1 MEHFI
6 IFLLILLLCVSVTII
21 ILILKY
27 KPSLIV
33 KDIHIEPPH
42 FYPNRHIK
50 GGCSGTRYGCCPNG
64 VTPKENVWGSNCGG
78 YR

>member
-6 IFLLILLLCVSVTII
+6 IFLLIILLCVSVTII

-33 KDIHIEPPH
+33 KDIYIEPPH
-42 FYPNRHIK
+42 LYNKPAK
-50 GGCSGTRYGCCPNG
+50 YGCVRTMHGCCPNG
-64 VTPKENVWGSNCGG
+64 VTPKENVWGSNCKG